1 MDKQLPRRGLD
12 SALPSCYERPLD
24 VPEGLTTLR
33 VKEHRRRNCEV
44 RAASIGLLRW
54 RHFWMSFTSVYAPC
68 FVTLLVLTQTPF
80 TAEFFFLDNGKSDY
94 HNLANALRP
103 LHFRLRTLMCTSRV
117 HVQLSTSHVRF

>member
-44 RAASIGLLRW
+44 RAASTGLLRL
-54 RHFWMSFTSVYAPC
+54 RHFWMSFTSVCVPC

-80 TAEFFFLDNGKSDY
+80 TIESFFLDNGKSDY
-94 HNLANALRP
+94 HDLANALRT
-103 LHFRLRTLMCTSRV
+103 LHFQLRTLMCTSRV
-117 HVQLSTSHVRF
+117 NLSTSHVRF